1 MSAAWVAGSVRARAM
16 ARRRLGVANA
26 RVLAGGDLAA
36 ALTMLAASPY
46 QPVSPGSS
54 LAEAQR
60 RVAETLLWHLRVL
73 AGWLPAD
80 GAQLLRLLAGWYEI
94 ANVEEH
100 LQALS
105 GAAAEP
111 PYQLGTLATAW
122 PRLAGTGS
130 PAELRAAL
138 TASAWGDPGG
148 SDPRTISLTMRLVWA
163 ERVAS
168 RVTTARTWAR
178 GAAALLVARER
189 LAAGRR
195 LPDRAAA
202 LATRLLGTGWSH
214 AGTVPELAAAVPPA
228 AGWALAGVSEPAGLW
243 TAEARW
249 WRRLREQGESLLA
262 TGGFGTD
269 RVVGAVAVLAADAHL
284 VRAALELAARGGD
297 REVLDALA

>member
-1 MSAAWVAGSVRARAM
+1 GGCRTAGGRGGAGTGDGGASAGRNQCGARRRGRPDPRGRRGRGGAARRHRGRRGGRGPAPGCRQAATIARAGAATGTRGAGGTGRSGVRDAGAAGGRAVRPAPGRLAGRRCHARSRAVSAAWVAGSVRARAM

-94 ANVEEH
+94 AYVEEH

-105 GAAAEP
+105 GAAPEP
-111 PYQLGTLATAW
+111 PYQLGTLATAC

-138 TASAWGDPGG
+138 TASAWGDPRGT
-148 SDPRTISLTMRLVWA
+148 DPRTISLTMRLV
-163 ERVAS
+163 
-168 RVTTARTWAR
+168 
-178 GAAALLVARER
+178 
-189 LAAGRR
+189 
-195 LPDRAAA
+195 
-202 LATRLLGTGWSH
+202 
-214 AGTVPELAAAVPPA
+214 
-228 AGWALAGVSEPAGLW
+228 
-243 TAEARW
+243 
-249 WRRLREQGESLLA
+249 
-262 TGGFGTD
+262 
-269 RVVGAVAVLAADAHL
+269 
-284 VRAALELAARGGD
+284 
-297 REVLDALA
+297 